1 MAQDKEYYLA
11 TGRHAAIVRKNGKVP
26 EYLELQSPNNDNG
39 YKPLNKKKLKSRFY
53 CQRTYTIA
61 GRKIKASSILIDV
74 ESLAKS
80 DEFKKLIGYINTNKN
95 SQKKG
100 ADGNEK

>member
-1 MAQDKEYYLA
+1 MAVKGRTRQRDKK
-11 TGRHAAIVRKNGKVP
+11 RKSN
-26 EYLELQSPNNDNG
+26 
-39 YKPLNKKKLKSRFY
+39 
-53 CQRTYTIA
+53 
-61 GRKIKASSILIDV
+61 SILIDV